1 MHWNPAVPYTSVR
14 ATKNGDRRLAPRLD
28 RNSLVHKGLGL
39 SQDEP
44 HGIGGRLDAGQVA
57 AGVLAMH
64 GSAGPRKMHEVS
76 DARKEARRG

>member
-1 MHWNPAVPYTSVR
+1 MHRRPPVAYTSV
-14 ATKNGDRRLAPRLD
+14 
-28 RNSLVHKGLGL
+28 GL

-64 GSAGPRKMHEVS
+64 GIAAQRKMGEVT
-76 DARKEARRG
+76 DAMKETRHG